1 MQACSF
7 SSSVRKNTRNPLP
20 NRSSIRSDNLL
31 TGLYPISTLAVT
43 WITTNL
49 APDTKRAIGQPFA
62 YSLANLS
69 NLISG
74 QLYPTNQ
81 GPRYVQGNAISAGLT
96 IVAGFLYA
104 SCWFLLRRRNAKK
117 SKLIDEGATTNGK
130 EGDQALEFTYIL

>member
-1 MQACSF
+1 M
-7 SSSVRKNTRNPLP
+7 
-20 NRSSIRSDNLL
+20 
-31 TGLYPISTLAVT
+31 T

-49 APDTKRAIGQPFA
+49 APDTKRAVGQPFA

-69 NLISG
+69 NLVSG
-74 QLYPTNQ
+74 QLYPSNQ

-104 SCWFLLRRRNAKK
+104 SCWFLLRKRNMKKAK
-117 SKLIDEGATTNGK
+117 LVAEGATNNGK

>member
-1 MQACSF
+1 M
-7 SSSVRKNTRNPLP
+7 
-20 NRSSIRSDNLL
+20 
-31 TGLYPISTLAVT
+31 T

-74 QLYPTNQ
+74 QLYPSNQ

-104 SCWFLLRRRNAKK
+104 SCWFLLRKRNVKK
-117 SKLIDEGATTNGK
+117 SKLIAEGATTNGK